1 MNFTVTCPECGAKIP
16 LDENEH
22 EHLIAQVRN
31 EQFEKEIADNKI
43 LLEKQKQA
51 EIEAAVAK
59 EKTVAS
65 NIETKYKA
73 QIAEI
78 EAKLSVELAKKDQ
91 VIAGLESKNESLQK
105 QTDLTVKN
113 AVSEQ
118 QTKIL
123 KLENDLA
130 MSDKEH
136 ELELANLKS
145 GFENTIKLKDEQ
157 IAQIQ
162 DFRKKLS
169 TKMLGETLEQ
179 HCLLSFEQIHSFI
192 PNVSFEKD
200 NDASE
205 GSKGDF
211 IYREV
216 TDDGIEVLSI
226 MFEMKNQD
234 AETKTKHKNEDFF
247 KKLDTDRNK
256 KKCEYAILVSML
268 EEESELYNNG
278 IVDISHSIPKAFV
291 IRPQFFIPV
300 IQILRTAAW
309 KTVESKR
316 ELKIVQEQ
324 ERDFTTFENNLELFK
339 NSLGKTF
346 ENARANHNKAIEQ
359 IKNTIKSLQG
369 VLEILE
375 TSNNQMNTCDNKLED
390 FTVKK
395 ITKDAPSVLKKIEE
409 ARK

>member
-1 MNFTVTCPECGAKIP
+1 MQFTVTCPECGAKIP

-31 EQFEKEIADNKI
+31 EQFEKEIANNRV
-43 LLEKQKQA
+43 LVEKQKEA

-59 EKTVAS
+59 
-65 NIETKYKA
+65 
-73 QIAEI
+73 I
-78 EAKLSVELAKKDQ
+78 EAKKDAELSVELGKKDQ
-91 VIAGLESKNESLQK
+91 IIASLQSKNESLQK

-113 AVSEQ
+113 ALSEQ
-118 QTKIL
+118 QVKIQ

-192 PNVSFEKD
+192 PNVSFGKD

-247 KKLDTDRNK
+247 KKLDADRNK

-339 NSLGKTF
+339 TSLGKTF

>member
-1 MNFTVTCPECGAKIP
+1 MQFTVTCPECGAKIP

-31 EQFEKEIADNKI
+31 EQFEKEIANNRI
-43 LLEKQKQA
+43 LVEKQKEA
-51 EIEAAVAK
+51 EIEAAIAK
-59 EKTVAS
+59 
-65 NIETKYKA
+65 
-73 QIAEI
+73 I
-78 EAKLSVELAKKDQ
+78 EAKKDAELSVELGKKDQ
-91 VIAGLESKNESLQK
+91 IIASLQSKNESLQK

-113 AVSEQ
+113 ALSEQ
-118 QTKIL
+118 QVKIQ
-123 KLENDLA
+123 KLENDLV
-130 MSDKEH
+130 
-136 ELELANLKS
+136 LANKENELKIATIKS

-192 PNVSFEKD
+192 PNVSFGKD

-211 IYREV
+211 IYRE
-216 TDDGIEVLSI
+216 TTEDGIEVLSI

-234 AETKTKHKNEDFF
+234 DATKTKHKNEDFF
-247 KKLDTDRNK
+247 SKLDSDRNK

-268 EEESELYNNG
+268 EEDSELYNNG

-309 KTVESKR
+309 KTVDAKR
-316 ELKIVQEQ
+316 ELKVIQDQ

-369 VLEILE
+369 VLDILE
-375 TSNNQMNTCDNKLED
+375 TSNNQMTTCDNKLED

-409 ARK
+409 ARKE

>member
-1 MNFTVTCPECGAKIP
+1 MPFTVTCPECGAKIP
-16 LDENEH
+16 LDENAH
-22 EHLIAQVRN
+22 EHLIAEVRN
-31 EQFEKEIADNKI
+31 EQFNKEVERFTENIA
-43 LLEKQKQA
+43 KQKDA

-59 EKTVAS
+59 EKNNFA
-65 NIETKYKA
+65 NIEAQYKTKL
-73 QIAEI
+73 AEI
-78 EAKLSVELAKKDQ
+78 SADKDKL
-91 VIAGLESKNESLQK
+91 IASLQTKNESLQK
-105 QTDLTVKN
+105 ENDLTVKN
-113 AVSEQ
+113 AIAEQ

-123 KLENDLA
+123 KLENELA
-130 MSDKEH
+130 MNNKEN
-136 ELELANLKS
+136 ELKIATLKS

-179 HCLLSFEQIHSFI
+179 HCLLSFEQIRSFI
-192 PNVSFEKD
+192 PNVSFGKD

-211 IYREV
+211 IYRET

-234 AETKTKHKNEDFF
+234 DATKTKHKNEDFF
-247 KKLDTDRNK
+247 TKLDSDRNK

-278 IVDISHSIPKAFV
+278 IVDISHAIPKAFV
-291 IRPQFFIPV
+291 IRPQFFIPI
-300 IQILRTAAW
+300 IQILRSSAW
-309 KTVESKR
+309 KTVDAKR
-316 ELKIVQEQ
+316 ELKVMQEQ
-324 ERDFTTFENNLELFK
+324 ERDFTNFESNLELFK
-339 NSLGKTF
+339 SSLGKTF
-346 ENARANHNKAIEQ
+346 ENARANHNKAIDQ
-359 IKNTIKSLQG
+359 IKNTIKTLQG
-369 VLEILE
+369 VLDILE

-409 ARK
+409 ARKE

>member
-1 MNFTVTCPECGAKIP
+1 MQFTVTCPECGAKIP

-31 EQFEKEIADNKI
+31 EQFEKEIANNRV
-43 LLEKQKQA
+43 LVEKQKEA

-59 EKTVAS
+59 
-65 NIETKYKA
+65 
-73 QIAEI
+73 I
-78 EAKLSVELAKKDQ
+78 EAKKDAELSVELGKKDQ
-91 VIAGLESKNESLQK
+91 IIASLQSKNESLQK

-113 AVSEQ
+113 ALSEQ
-118 QTKIL
+118 QVKIQ
-123 KLENDLA
+123 KLENDLV
-130 MSDKEH
+130 
-136 ELELANLKS
+136 LANKENELKIATIKS

-234 AETKTKHKNEDFF
+234 DATKTKHKNEDFF
-247 KKLDTDRNK
+247 AKLDSDRNK

-316 ELKIVQEQ
+316 ELKIVQDQ

>member
-1 MNFTVTCPECGAKIP
+1 MQFTVTCPECGAKIP

-31 EQFEKEIADNKI
+31 EQFEKEIANNRV
-43 LLEKQKQA
+43 LVEKQKEA

-59 EKTVAS
+59 
-65 NIETKYKA
+65 
-73 QIAEI
+73 I
-78 EAKLSVELAKKDQ
+78 EAKKDAELSVELGKKDQ
-91 VIAGLESKNESLQK
+91 IIASLQSKNESLQK
-105 QTDLTVKN
+105 QTELTVKN

-118 QTKIL
+118 QAKIL

-130 MSDKEH
+130 LANKEH
-136 ELELANLKS
+136 ELKIATIKS

-192 PNVSFEKD
+192 PNVSFGKD

-234 AETKTKHKNEDFF
+234 DATKTKHKNEDFF
-247 KKLDTDRNK
+247 SKLDSDRNK

-268 EEESELYNNG
+268 EEDSELYNNG
-278 IVDISHSIPKAFV
+278 IVDISHTIPKAFV

-309 KTVESKR
+309 KTVDAKR
-316 ELKIVQEQ
+316 ELKVIQDQ

-346 ENARANHNKAIEQ
+346 ENARANHNKAIEE
-359 IKNTIKSLQG
+359 IKDTIKALEK
-369 VLEILE
+369 VLNLLE
-375 TSNNQMNTCDNKLED
+375 TSNNQMTTCDNKLED

-409 ARK
+409 ARKE